1 MIEFIIEIL
10 IRNLCKQCTYVL
22 RLKPNVEVNNHIQ
35 RTSPGSLTLQTGEDI
50 RGLRLIAFHP
60 ISRTD
65 VSVHV
70 VSVHMEHYRS
80 LKVKLSRE
88 DMPDSPI
95 HVSKLDSQSSGKIGN
110 TYNAGF
116 LVHFPPL
123 QADNRRYL
131 VQLESSLSPSS
142 HKYKTNSVYFE
153 ANSSFKYIQLTFN
166 AERKVDQADM
176 NQTSIV
182 ALPFIML
189 ITVAFLN
196 REKLWSWLNTIVESW
211 SKPSPISRTPVQAI
225 PIDPRADDIIVEQIM
240 NINKRK
246 TKPRKA

>member
-1 MIEFIIEIL
+1 MEA
-10 IRNLCKQCTYVL
+10 
-22 RLKPNVEVNNHIQ
+22 NNHIQ
-35 RTSPGSLTLQTGEDI
+35 RTSPSSLMIQTGEDI
-50 RGLRLIAFHP
+50 RGLKLITFHP

-70 VSVHMEHYRS
+70 VSVQSEHYRT
-80 LKVKLSRE
+80 LKVKLCRE

-95 HVSKLDSQSSGKIGN
+95 HISKLDTQHSSKIG
-110 TYNAGF
+110 TSYNAGF
-116 LVHFPPL
+116 LIHFPPL
-123 QADNRRYL
+123 QADNKKYFI
-131 VQLESSLSPSS
+131 QLESSLSPSL

-153 ANSSFKYIQLTFN
+153 ANSSFKYVKLTFN
-166 AERKVDQADM
+166 AERKVDQGDM

-196 REKLWSWLNTIVESW
+196 REKLWSWLNTLIERW

-246 TKPRKA
+246 TKLRKT